1 MVLSR
6 QEQMFVG
13 IGAVALLVMM
23 MSKRNGGSKD
33 ADVEM
38 MDLPPA
44 GGAQPSQLL

>member
-6 QEQMFVG
+6 QEQMFMGV
-13 IGAVALLVMM
+13 GAVALLVLF
-23 MSKRNGGSKD
+23 MSKKNGGSVD
-33 ADVEM
+33 TDVEM